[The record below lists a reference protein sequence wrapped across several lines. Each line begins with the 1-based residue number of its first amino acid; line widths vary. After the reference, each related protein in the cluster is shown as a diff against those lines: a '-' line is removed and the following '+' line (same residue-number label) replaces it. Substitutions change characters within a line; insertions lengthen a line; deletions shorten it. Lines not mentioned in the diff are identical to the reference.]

1 MLKGDPGALH
11 RTQEVTHGSHVLHR
25 RNDEASRTGSA
36 GASGARDGA
45 YDRYAATDAAAQT
58 DQPTDPAA
66 VVHAFNAA
74 LSRGDLDAAL
84 ALLDPTCRKVVGPHS
99 LNREEQTCGGGE
111 GQFPGPQSGPPI
123 QIAEA
128 NLRTTGP
135 ETAEVDMTL
144 SGNTLPPTPHPITL
158 HAYFTVKN
166 GRITATARR
175 AFVANRAGAG
185 STRATAGTARGDAEH
200 RQPGTRHRLGDAG
213 AGRELRAGGCRR
225 AAKHSRTRARTLAIL
240 SVQTDAV
247 T

>member
-1 MLKGDPGALH
+1 MVRTSYTVGMMKRRVPGALV
-11 RTQEVTHGSHVLHR
+11 RLALAMALTIGMR
-25 RNDEASRTGSA
+25 
-36 GASGARDGA
+36 
-45 YDRYAATDAAAQT
+45 ATDAAAQT

-166 GRITATARR
+166 GRITQLLDELSPQTEQELAALAPPPEPPAVMPNTGSREPGTGWVMLVLGVSCALVGAAVRRSTA
-175 AFVANRAGAG
+175 
-185 STRATAGTARGDAEH
+185 ARG
-200 RQPGTRHRLGDAG
+200 R
-213 AGRELRAGGCRR
+213 GR
-225 AAKHSRTRARTLAIL
+225 SP
-240 SVQTDAV
+240 S
-247 T
+247 